1 MATES
6 KPTDPVYGIRAV
18 SRLTGVQ
25 AVTLRAWER
34 RYGAVST
41 RRSGSGG
48 RRLYSQ
54 EDVQRLSLIKSLVD
68 LGESVSHVAV
78 LPTAELNARLDASL
92 SARASQVGEQALI
105 RVAVFGPRLAA
116 VLRADVSLRGIELV
130 SVHSDP
136 GACER
141 LPPELA
147 PDIVVLEFSGVH
159 EDTRDAVLG
168 CMRAAGASRA
178 VVMYDF
184 GNLAS
189 IASLKAL
196 PIAAVRG
203 PAEPEDIA
211 RACVAIA
218 APRMERSASAVAPE
232 PPGEIPGRRFSSA
245 RLNRLRQ
252 STTQVGCECPH
263 HLATLVSQLYAF
275 EDYCAQCEHRNAE
288 DAQLHAYLHAATARG
303 RVELE
308 EALERL
314 IRIEGLEE
322 RPSA

>member
-6 KPTDPVYGIRAV
+6 KATEQVYGIRAV

-68 LGESVSHVAV
+68 LGEAVSHVAA

-92 SARASQVGEQALI
+92 SVRASHAEHALI
-105 RVAVFGPRLAA
+105 QVAVFGPRVAA
-116 VLRADVSLRGIELV
+116 MLRADVPWRGIELV
-130 SVHSDP
+130 AVHTDSSVCQSQP
-136 GACER
+136 A
-141 LPPELA
+141 A
-147 PDIVVLEFSGVH
+147 PSADVVVLEFAGVH
-159 EDTRDAVLG
+159 EDTRAQVLDF
-168 CMRAAGASRA
+168 MRAAGASRA

-196 PIAAVRG
+196 PVAAVRG
-203 PAEPEDIA
+203 PAEPEEII
-211 RACVAIA
+211 RACLALA
-218 APRMERSASAVAPE
+218 APRIERSVPASLHA
-232 PPGEIPGRRFSSA
+232 PPGEIPRRRFSSA
-245 RLNRLRQ
+245 RLNRLREA
-252 STTQVGCECPH
+252 SIRIGCECPH
-263 HLATLVSQLYAF
+263 HLATLIGQLYAF
-275 EDYCAQCEHRNAE
+275 EDYCAQCEQRNVE
-288 DAQLHAYLHAATARG
+288 DAQLHAYLHSSTARG
-303 RVELE
+303 RAELE
-308 EALERL
+308 DALERL
-314 IRIEGLEE
+314 ITIEGLED
-322 RPSA
+322 PPGA

>member
-6 KPTDPVYGIRAV
+6 KPTERVYGIRAV

-34 RYGAVST
+34 RYGAVRT
-41 RRSGSGG
+41 RRTGSGG

-68 LGESVSHVAV
+68 LGESVSHVAA

-92 SARASQVGEQALI
+92 SARAGQVSDEALI
-105 RVAVFGPRLAA
+105 RVAVFGPRVAA
-116 VLRADVSLRGIELV
+116 LMRTDVSWRGIELV
-130 SVHSDP
+130 AVHSDP
-136 GACER
+136 GACQR
-141 LPPELA
+141 LSPELA
-147 PDIVVLEFSGVH
+147 PDIVVVEFTGVH
-159 EDTRDAVLG
+159 EDTREEVLG

-178 VVMYDF
+178 VVIYDF

-196 PIAAVRG
+196 PIAALHG

-211 RACVAIA
+211 SACVALA
-218 APRMERSASAVAPE
+218 APRTDRPAPPALPE
-232 PPGEIPGRRFSSA
+232 PSGEIPGRHFSSA
-245 RLNRLRQ
+245 RLNRLRE

-263 HLATLVSQLYAF
+263 HLATLVGQLYAF

-314 IRIEGLEE
+314 ITIEGLED
-322 RPSA
+322 PPAV

>member
-6 KPTDPVYGIRAV
+6 KPTEPVYGIRAV

-34 RYGAVST
+34 RYGAVKT
-41 RRSGSGG
+41 RRTGSGG

-68 LGESVSHVAV
+68 LGESVSHVAT

-92 SARASQVGEQALI
+92 SARAGQAVDEALV
-105 RVAVFGPRLAA
+105 RVAVFGPRVAA
-116 VLRADVSLRGIELV
+116 MLRADVSWRGIELV
-130 SVHSDP
+130 AVHSDP
-136 GACER
+136 GACQR
-141 LPPELA
+141 LAAEVA
-147 PDIVVLEFSGVH
+147 PDVIVLEYTGVH
-159 EDTRDAVLG
+159 EDSREEVLG

-184 GNLAS
+184 GSLAS

-196 PIAAVRG
+196 PVAAVRG
-203 PAEPEDIA
+203 PAEAEDIA
-211 RACVAIA
+211 RACVAVA
-218 APRMERSASAVAPE
+218 APRVERLAAADLPE

-245 RLNRLRQ
+245 RLNRLRE
-252 STTQVGCECPH
+252 SSTQVGCECPH
-263 HLATLVSQLYAF
+263 HLATLVGQLYAF
-275 EDYCAQCEHRNAE
+275 EDYCVQCEHRNAE
-288 DAQLHAYLHAATARG
+288 DAQLHAYLHASTARG

-308 EALERL
+308 DALERL
-314 IRIEGLEE
+314 IAIEGLED
-322 RPSA
+322 RPET